1 MRGIY
6 TAGVL
11 DVFLDEGLEFD
22 GVIGVSAG
30 AVHGCSFLS
39 GQRGRSIR
47 YYKKY
52 CADKRFMSAENM
64 IRTGNF
70 VDTDFCYHEL
80 PEVLDPYDYEAFDR
94 NKEKTDFYVVC
105 SDVEKGTPVYA
116 KLHDMK
122 KDIDYIRASA
132 SLPYVSKFV
141 ELGGRKLLDGGCTD
155 SVPVEAFMK
164 LGFTKDVVVLTR
176 DLEYRKKPE
185 NACVPEVP
193 EICRGVKE
201 PLGGVQPQH
210 PQDREA
216 GKRRKDLCDPAECT
230 AHDQQDLEKCRG
242 DRKDVSGRSSRRKET
257 DGCVERMARYWIR
270 RICVLK

>member
-1 MRGIY
+1 MW
-6 TAGVL
+6 
-11 DVFLDEGLEFD
+11 
-22 GVIGVSAG
+22 SA
-30 AVHGCSFLS
+30 AMWRREHLS
-39 GQRGRSIR
+39 TQ
-47 YYKKY
+47 
-52 CADKRFMSAENM
+52 
-64 IRTGNF
+64 
-70 VDTDFCYHEL
+70 
-80 PEVLDPYDYEAFDR
+80 
-94 NKEKTDFYVVC
+94 
-105 SDVEKGTPVYA
+105 

-185 NACVPEVP
+185 NAWMADLVYRKYPKFAEVLKN
-193 EICRGVKE
+193 RS
-201 PLGGVQPQH
+201 GGVQPQH
-210 PQDREA
+210 PQDRKA

-230 AHDQQDLEKCRG
+230 AHDQQDFEKCRG

-257 DGCVERMARYWIR
+257 DGCVERMARYSR
-270 RICVLK
+270 MRMTSECDR

>member
-6 TAGVL
+6 TGGVL

-185 NACVPEVP
+185 NAWMADLVYRKYPKFAEVL
-193 EICRGVKE
+193 KN
-201 PLGGVQPQH
+201 
-210 PQDREA
+210 
-216 GKRRKDLCDPAECT
+216 
-230 AHDQQDLEKCRG
+230 
-242 DRKDVSGRSSRRKET
+242 RS
-257 DGCVERMARYWIR
+257 VEYNRSIR
-270 RICVLK
+270 RIEKLEKEGKIFVIRPSVPLTISRTSRSAEEIEKTYQVGVLDAKKQMAALKEWLDIRG